1 MVNSN
6 TNKAGGYKNEETQAE
21 IEARNAMTTDY
32 LQREQNLTDE
42 QIVFLETKFS
52 SKLFRMNNL
61 YTIMDKE
68 GVKRIMHLNDAQR
81 KILTQF
87 KHNKKIIL
95 KSRQQ
100 GISTL
105 YLAYY
110 LDNCITKPGYQAGI
124 QSYGQDEAEK
134 LSKRALLMWDDL
146 DPEIKELLGIKLV
159 ANNSKGMTFS
169 NGSILK
175 IGNFRG
181 DTLQGLHV
189 SELGKIGKRYPEKA
203 KELKTGAFQAVSKY
217 SKITIE
223 STAEGNS
230 GLFFDTWF
238 TAVAL
243 ADMGAELT
251 PLDFQAIF
259 LSWLDDPDCHMEQTP
274 SVPHHKQYLVPELEL
289 YFEKLE
295 LELNIVIE
303 QAQKNWYIVKK
314 IELGNDMKQEYP
326 ATPQEAF
333 EQSIEGTYY
342 RIQYEALMMMNRIG
356 EFKIHPNLPIDIAF
370 DLGINDD
377 FVILFGQQQR
387 DKYVMFADYSNTGQG
402 LDFYVKIVDALCIK
416 YNVNIRHAF
425 APHDIS
431 VKELGTGRTR
441 LEVLRELGINPIVL
455 PKLSIIDGITAVR
468 EFLKNIYIDTACKDL
483 ITSIQNYR
491 KTYDEKLD
499 VYLDKPVHDAFS
511 HLADG
516 LRYFA
521 IGMTKYRLE
530 YSKDSGFISSSKH
543 GQVNNVHSG
552 MAM

>member
-1 MVNSN
+1 MANAHI
-6 TNKAGGYKNEETQAE
+6 NKNKLNEETQQE
-21 IEARNAMTTDY
+21 IDARHAMTTEY
-32 LQREQNLTDE
+32 LQREQNLSDE
-42 QIVFLETKFS
+42 QIEFLETKFS
-52 SKLFRMNNL
+52 SKLFRLDNY
-61 YTIMDKE
+61 YTILDKE
-68 GVKRIMHLNDAQR
+68 GVKRIMRLNDAQR
-81 KILTQF
+81 KILTKF

-134 LSKRALLMWDDL
+134 LSKRALLMWDELDQDIKDL
-146 DPEIKELLGIKLV
+146 LDIKLV

-189 SELGKIGKRYPEKA
+189 SELGKIGKKYPEKA
-203 KELKTGAFQAVSKY
+203 KELKTGAFQAVSKN

-223 STAEGNS
+223 STAEGNA
-230 GLFFDTWF
+230 GLFYDTWV
-238 TAVAL
+238 TAAAL
-243 ADMGAELT
+243 QEMGAELT

-259 LSWLDDPDCHMEQTP
+259 LSWLEDPDCQMEQTP
-274 SVPHHKQYLVPELEL
+274 TVPNHKLYIVKELET
-289 YFEKLE
+289 YFRDLE
-295 LELNIVIE
+295 ILLEITIT
-303 QAQKNWYIVKK
+303 QAQRNWYTVKK

-342 RIQYEALMMMNRIG
+342 RVQYEELMLMRRIG
-356 EFKIHPNLPIDIAF
+356 EFKLLPNLPIDIAF
-370 DLGINDD
+370 DLGVNDD

-387 DKYVMFADYSNTGQG
+387 DKYVMFSDYSNTGEG
-402 LDFYVKIVDALCIK
+402 LEFYVKVVRAVCEK
-416 YNVNIRHAF
+416 HNVTLRHAF
-425 APHDIS
+425 TPHDIV

-441 LEVLRELGINPIVL
+441 LEVLRSLGINPIVI

-468 EFLKNIYIDTACKDL
+468 EFLKYVYIDSKCKDL
-483 ITSIQNYR
+483 ISAIQNYR

-499 VYLDKPVHDAFS
+499 VYLDKPVHDKFS

-521 IGMTKYRLE
+521 LGMTKYRLE
-530 YSKDSGFISSSKH
+530 YSKDAQGGISNIKKR
-543 GQVNNVHSG
+543 QINNVHSG